1 MVIMEE
7 ITEVFDYSEIINVY
21 NDGAKTVYSSG
32 DKEYNR
38 ILACWND
45 MTNGAHD
52 MPAFGVSLD
61 SYTKKEMKKG
71 LWVEFDFG
79 KTLECNGM
87 PFEKLLVSVEKDSQ
101 GFNLIR
107 YNLNCGYDGR
117 CFYLDLVG
125 KNMGNFYDLLLNL

>member
-1 MVIMEE
+1 MEE
-7 ITEVFDYSEIINVY
+7 INETFDYAEIINVY
-21 NDGAKTVYSSG
+21 NNGAKTSYFSG
-32 DKEYNR
+32 GKEYNE

-45 MTNGAHD
+45 MIDGAHD

-61 SYTKKEMKKG
+61 NYTKEEMKKG
-71 LWVEFDFG
+71 LWVEFDF
-79 KTLECNGM
+79 KKILECNGM

-107 YNLNCGYDGR
+107 YNSDYGYNGR